1 MQIRSVSVTPVAQ
14 RKLVAAAPAAT
25 AVKAKAATDTPAPA
39 PAPEKPSGF
48 FGKVA
53 DWMLEK
59 KQNIDKLPGWEK
71 ALIGVV
77 GFVVGWKVAKWVDY
91 QLEKKEGERYDSA
104 QNQYLKLQELG
115 TPALVDAVNGE
126 EKFKERLKD
135 FVTDPLKL
143 DWKAFCHHVVMAET
157 ARPTI
162 DTKDNKP
169 VVLIALAKNKAVSKD
184 VIENLERGMNLNP
197 SFNEFWKPVREAI
210 AAR

>member
-1 MQIRSVSVTPVAQ
+1 MHIRPVSITPVAQ

-25 AVKAKAATDTPAPA
+25 AVKAKTAADTPAPA

-77 GFVVGWKVAKWVDY
+77 GFVVGWKVAKWVDH

-143 DWKAFCHHVVMAET
+143 DWKAFTHHVVMAET
-157 ARPTI
+157 ARPTT
-162 DTKDNKP
+162 DATNKP
-169 VVLIALAKNKAVSKD
+169 VVLIALAKNKAVSDD